1 MSGDEVF
8 ALLLAG
14 GLALWTW
21 VGWYLS
27 TVSVSRLGAPAP
39 GKATISWW
47 PLVCAVVLF
56 AVLKTASSFD
66 VRDDVVYLIFYM
78 VLGAGW
84 LGVTLKLLPVAGI
97 SPRDDILERGNG
109 AAVPAVAG
117 ALLGFTLCFAGANV
131 GDGPGWWVV
140 VFSALTASATLAAL
154 WLLFDRWTGVSET
167 ITVERD
173 AAAGLRLGALLTA
186 AGLILGRAVAGDW
199 VSAIATWRD
208 FVAFGWP
215 VVVLFATATIVER
228 SLRPTPDNPSRRLA
242 TAGIAPAALF
252 LAAAIAYV
260 VRLGVA

>member
-8 ALLLAG
+8 ALMLAG

-21 VGWYLS
+21 LRWYVN

-39 GKATISWW
+39 GKVAISWW
-47 PLVCAVVLF
+47 PLVCAGVLF
-56 AVLKTASSFD
+56 VVLKTASSFD
-66 VRDDVVYLIFYM
+66 VRNNVVYLIFYM

-84 LGVTLKLLPVAGI
+84 LGVILKLLPVAGI

-109 AAVPAVAG
+109 AAVPPVAG
-117 ALLGFTLCFAGANV
+117 ALLGFTLCFAGGNV

-140 VFSALTASATLAAL
+140 VFSALTASATLAVL

-173 AAAGLRLGALLTA
+173 AAAGLRLGALLSA

-199 VSAIATWRD
+199 VSPMATWRD
-208 FVAFGWP
+208 FVILGWP
-215 VVVLFATATIVER
+215 VVVLFATATVVER
-228 SLRPTPDNPSRRLA
+228 SLRPTHDNPSRRLA

-260 VRLGVA
+260 VYLGVA